1 MSACAKARQPDHV
14 AKLMQDLRD
23 KDPKGVLPNHW
34 NSLIISCAPD
44 GERANRA
51 MQEGLGKYYRSL
63 MVCHRNPAEQQKIY
77 RLMRQEF
84 PRTDPEEAWAILLR
98 TAVLNE
104 DAEAVQ
110 WLDEEMH
117 SHGCPMDSDR
127 VRSVPPLR
135 RAVQMLREWQ
145 QTQQLRESMKLPLT
159 STKQAQPEQSP
170 VQPEKPLPS
179 GWQSTIDPATG
190 HPYYWRGRPQGQA
203 VSAAHT
209 TRNRPPPQDYLLQQG
224 LYRRPHNSMPVA
236 SGPTIQVQ
244 QQQIQ
249 QQQIQQQVRQLQHS
263 SHPLPQSRA
272 QDSQLSKLPVQY
284 NFGGSTASARR
295 KEKHLGSAEYS
306 DDDELGPS
314 LSFKKKKLSLLVRC
328 ISYVHQEITSGEAM
342 SSDAM
347 ELQKLYSEEQYHT
360 SHRTD
365 LRGWR
370 RSLGD
375 TNPLEVANFILGIFE
390 NGFFEVSELI
400 CSLIFL
406 RRFREKTGLRMDPA
420 CWRPLFLASLLVTDK
435 YLIDSSVKGSSM
447 SEQSMFPV
455 LTPSQVFA
463 LELTFWK
470 KLDFGCLWLTRQ
482 DFKSFCQELE
492 LHVPESME
500 LARFVWMLRSWEDFP
515 GVDFEDRF

>member
-1 MSACAKARQPDHV
+1 MAYLCRTLRHVHPRGAFLFVRRIHQSCVVRSYAPASEYDPPAVEDLLYRRKNTPDLEESFSKAKYAKDLNEVPPEQRRLLRPLKECADTLDWQRALDLFRTQIPEGAGEEWQVVARNVLHCLCKSMRYFEAKEVFHSLPTKDTVAYNMMLLMLAKLRRTREFEEVLQRMDEEGVPRSHVTYCQIMSKCKESRDWEGALRNLETLISDPSLSEEVSRWSFLYLGAMSACAKARQPGHV

-51 MQEGLGKYYRSL
+51 MQEMRDAGFTPTAPDYRSL

-77 RLMRQEF
+77 QLMRQEF

-190 HPYYWRGRPQGQA
+190 HPYYWR
-203 VSAAHT
+203 V
-209 TRNRPPPQDYLLQQG
+209 D
-224 LYRRPHNSMPVA
+224 
-236 SGPTIQVQ
+236 
-244 QQQIQ
+244 
-249 QQQIQQQVRQLQHS
+249 
-263 SHPLPQSRA
+263 
-272 QDSQLSKLPVQY
+272 
-284 NFGGSTASARR
+284 
-295 KEKHLGSAEYS
+295 
-306 DDDELGPS
+306 
-314 LSFKKKKLSLLVRC
+314 
-328 ISYVHQEITSGEAM
+328 
-342 SSDAM
+342 
-347 ELQKLYSEEQYHT
+347 
-360 SHRTD
+360 
-365 LRGWR
+365 
-370 RSLGD
+370 
-375 TNPLEVANFILGIFE
+375 
-390 NGFFEVSELI
+390 
-400 CSLIFL
+400 
-406 RRFREKTGLRMDPA
+406 DPA
-420 CWRPLFLASLLVTDK
+420 NTTTWDR
-435 YLIDSSVKGSSM
+435 
-447 SEQSMFPV
+447 
-455 LTPSQVFA
+455 PSQI
-463 LELTFWK
+463 
-470 KLDFGCLWLTRQ
+470 
-482 DFKSFCQELE
+482 
-492 LHVPESME
+492 
-500 LARFVWMLRSWEDFP
+500 
-515 GVDFEDRF
+515 